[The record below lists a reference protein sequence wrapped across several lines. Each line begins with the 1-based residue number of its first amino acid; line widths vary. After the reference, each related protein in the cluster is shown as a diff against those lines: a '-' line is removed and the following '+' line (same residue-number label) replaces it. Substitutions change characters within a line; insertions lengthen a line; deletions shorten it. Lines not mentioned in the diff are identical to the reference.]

1 MKKILCPTDF
11 SDVATNAIA
20 YAGKF
25 AKAVGA
31 ELTLLNVKSIY
42 ELVPAGLT
50 GNAEAVN
57 TNIKSELEKQCEE
70 VRKVFR
76 VPCAPD
82 YQVSGI
88 PLSSAINS
96 RSGGHDLI
104 IMGTNGPD
112 DIYEFFA
119 GSNTYNVIKKSSI
132 PVLLIPD
139 GFTYDELESVVYAFD
154 YFHEKKL
161 PMKQLA
167 GVVNALGA
175 RLTILQVLDEI
186 LEKNSEEE
194 AKEIQKVIHSED
206 NEFGLLFDLIYSSDI
221 VDSIDRYALR
231 NGGALAVCTRHHTFI
246 KKLFHKNVI
255 KALTSIA
262 AYPLFVFHE

>member
-1 MKKILCPTDF
+1 LCPTDF

-25 AKAVGA
+25 AKEINA
-31 ELTLLNVKSIY
+31 EVTLLNVKSIY
-42 ELVPAGLT
+42 ELVPAGIA
-50 GNAEAVN
+50 GNANAVHN
-57 TNIKSELEKQCEE
+57 NIKGELEKQCEE
-70 VRKVFR
+70 VHRVFK
-76 VPCAPD
+76 VPCVPD

-88 PLSSAINS
+88 PLSLAINS
-96 RSGGHDLI
+96 RSKGHDLI

-139 GFTYDELESVVYAFD
+139 GFTYDKIESMVYAFD
-154 YFHEKKL
+154 YFHEKTL

-167 GVVNALGA
+167 PLVKDLDA
-175 RLTILQVLDEI
+175 RLTVLQVLDEL
-186 LEKNSEEE
+186 LEKNSDDK
-194 AKEIQKVIHSED
+194 AKEIQKIINGED
-206 NEFGLLFDLIYSSDI
+206 NEFGLLFDLIYSSNI

-231 NGGALAVCTRHHTFI
+231 NGGALAVCTRHHNFI
-246 KKLFHKNVI
+246 RKLFRKNVI
-255 KALTSIA
+255 KTLSSIA